1 MSSDPPDP
9 TDGEAPEAPGFPEA
23 SSPPSAPE
31 ASDPPPAF
39 DADEG
44 FDDEPA
50 FGGEGEPLLSNEES
64 SALIDAMGGNP
75 QGAMAEPADLAAP
88 ERHLRNSLRRGDQAA
103 QDLARHLGRHMLQQL
118 GTSVLL
124 QELPAEIAPYTLVS
138 STIAPG
144 SIVAPLATSRSPF
157 AGVLVVGP
165 MLTAFYLDR
174 RLGAPLREENAE
186 LHPRSDL
193 GSVDRRLAQPLCKQ
207 FTEELGVRWCER
219 RSAFRADQVLRTP
232 DDLPERPPVEPVLRL
247 TVRTS
252 FGPHS
257 DEIVVV
263 LTPAA
268 VRDTVPDEVR
278 ELPRIP
284 AAADTRHL
292 GTRVATTAVEAVA
305 LLGSARSTVRDILA
319 LDKDDV
325 VRLDTAPDSPTPVW
339 VDGIPV
345 LRGHPVVSH
354 GNLAIEVTDVI

>member
-1 MSSDPPDP
+1 MDSDAPVPPELGGTP
-9 TDGEAPEAPGFPEA
+9 EPPEAAGG
-23 SSPPSAPE
+23 SAPPGD
-31 ASDPPPAF
+31 AAF
-39 DADEG
+39 GADDG
-44 FDDEPA
+44 YDDEPA
-50 FGGEGEPLLSNEES
+50 FGGGDSEPLLSSEES
-64 SALIDAMGGNP
+64 SALLDAMGGSRKGP
-75 QGAMAEPADLAAP
+75 MAEPADLAAP
-88 ERHLRNSLRRGDQAA
+88 ERHLRNALRRGDQTA

-138 STIAPG
+138 STVSPG
-144 SIVAPLATSRSPF
+144 SIVAPLVTPRSPF
-157 AGVLVVGP
+157 AGVIVVGP
-165 MLTAFYLDR
+165 LLTAFYLDR
-174 RLGAPLREENAE
+174 RLGAPIREDAAE

-193 GSVDRRLAQPLCKQ
+193 GSVDRRLAQPLVKQ
-207 FTEELGVRWCER
+207 FAEELGVRWCER
-219 RSAFRADQVLRTP
+219 RTAFRAEQVLRTP

-268 VRDTVPDEVR
+268 VRDTIPDELP
-278 ELPRIP
+278 EPPRIP

-292 GTRVATTAVEAVA
+292 GRRVATTAVEAVA
-305 LLGSARSTVRDILA
+305 LLGSSKSTVREILA
-319 LDKDDV
+319 LEKDDI